1 MSSGEEA
8 IVTYIITGACISE
21 KVEECVMVCPVDC
34 IYDAGDQF
42 VINPDECI
50 DCGSCE
56 PMCPVDAIYR
66 DDELPEELGDFE
78 AKNKDFFRQ

>member
-1 MSSGEEA
+1 MP
-8 IVTYIITGACISE
+8 YIITGACIQE
-21 KVEECVMVCPVDC
+21 RAEECSMVCPVDC

-66 DDELPEELGDFE
+66 DDELPEELKDFK
-78 AKNKDFFRQ
+78 AKNRVFFDRQ